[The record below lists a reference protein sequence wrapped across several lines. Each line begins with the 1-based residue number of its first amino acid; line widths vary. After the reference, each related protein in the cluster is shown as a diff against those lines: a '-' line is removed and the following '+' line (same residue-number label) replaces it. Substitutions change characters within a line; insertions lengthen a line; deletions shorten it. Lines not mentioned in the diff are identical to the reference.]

1 MIEQNAVLPDV
12 QKMQYLMSS
21 LKGEAHDVVSSLE
34 ASAENYKEAW
44 TILME
49 RYDDPGL
56 IIGRHVKALFELLA
70 MIKDNH
76 VILRKLLD
84 TVLKH
89 IRALKALKR
98 PTNNWD
104 DLMIHLVTS
113 RLDQSTYQEWETT
126 VVRSRI
132 SSFEE
137 LINFLNQRC
146 RALEATARS
155 SKSTSSQKKTLHNKS
170 TTANVSTT
178 KNTCA
183 FCQQENHAIYKCKE
197 FLALNIDQRVKE
209 ARTRKLCLNCL
220 KCASHQAKECLAGT
234 CRKCSKRHNT
244 LLHFEQASKNN
255 SDSEPKTEKSENKE
269 STSPA
274 TVNHAAINQ
283 VQVLLA
289 TALVNVPNTKGET
302 KSIHAL
308 LDSGS
313 QSCFITEDCCTELGV
328 KRQSTNMPICGLGG
342 QAVSTRS
349 LVKIIIQSRT
359 TGYRKQLDCLVV
371 DTITH
376 RLPINEISK
385 SDIRISRGI
394 TLADPQ
400 FNQTSKINLLIEAE
414 IFFDLLC
421 IGRIKVTEN
430 QPTWQKTVLGWI
442 ASGNCITGDQYM
454 KSTVCNMSI
463 NDQLNASLMKFWQ
476 LESCERIA
484 TRTPEKRAFENHF
497 MQTHKRDSEGRFVV
511 TLPIKMD
518 VLKNLGESKEIAV
531 QQLHSLERRL
541 KRQPQFTRKYVEFM
555 REYQRL
561 GHMRELQE
569 PVSDEWPCVY
579 LPHHYVIKESS
590 TTTRLRVVFNASSPT
605 TSGVSLNQTLMV
617 GPVVQP
623 DVTLILI
630 RF

>member
-1 MIEQNAVLPDV
+1 KFNSTWDEFNEVQAKIEAAEDAEQVSENQLEERTAFENSMIEQNAVLPDV

-34 ASAENYKEAW
+34 ASAENYREAW
-44 TILME
+44 TMLME
-49 RYDDPGL
+49 RYDDLGL
-56 IIGRHVKALFELLA
+56 IIGRHVEALFELPA

-76 VILRKLLD
+76 LSKDLQIIGTTD
-84 TVLKH
+84 TFGND
-89 IRALKALKR
+89 
-98 PTNNWD
+98 TFG
-104 DLMIHLVTS
+104 
-113 RLDQSTYQEWETT
+113 DQQVGSIDI
-126 VVRSRI
+126 SRI
-132 SSFEE
+132 GNYGSM
-137 LINFLNQRC
+137 

-155 SKSTSSQKKTLHNKS
+155 SKSTSSQEKTLHNKS
-170 TTANVSTT
+170 TTANVATT

-220 KCASHQAKECLAGT
+220 KCQAKECLAET

-255 SDSEPKTEKSENKE
+255 SDSEPKTKNSENKE

-283 VQVLLA
+283 EQVLLT
-289 TALVNVPNTKGET
+289 TALVNVSNTKGET
-302 KSIHAL
+302 KSIRAL

-371 DTITH
+371 DTITQ

-385 SDIRISRGI
+385 SDIRIPRGI

-400 FNQTSKINLLIEAE
+400 FNQTSKIDLLIGAE

-430 QPTWQKTVLGWI
+430 QPTWQKTVFGWI

-454 KSTVCNMSI
+454 KSTVCNMSM

-484 TRTPEKRAFENHF
+484 TRTPEERAFENHF

-531 QQLHSLERRL
+531 QQLYSLERRL
-541 KRQPQFTRKYVEFM
+541 KRQPQFTREYVEFM

-569 PVSDEWPCVY
+569 P
-579 LPHHYVIKESS
+579 
-590 TTTRLRVVFNASSPT
+590 
-605 TSGVSLNQTLMV
+605 
-617 GPVVQP
+617 
-623 DVTLILI
+623 
-630 RF
+630 

>member
-1 MIEQNAVLPDV
+1 MIEQNAVVPDV

-34 ASAENYKEAW
+34 ASAENYREAW
-44 TILME
+44 TMLME

-56 IIGRHVKALFELLA
+56 IIGRHVKALFELPA

-113 RLDQSTYQEWETT
+113 KLDQSTYREWETT
-126 VVRSRI
+126 VVRGRI
-132 SSFEE
+132 PSFKE

-146 RALEATARS
+146 RALQATARS
-155 SKSTSSQKKTLHNKS
+155 SKLTSSQEKTLYNKS
-170 TTANVSTT
+170 TTANVATT

-220 KCASHQAKECLAGT
+220 KCASHQTKECLAGT

-244 LLHFEQASKNN
+244 LLYFEQVSKNN
-255 SDSEPKTEKSENKE
+255 SDSELKTEKSENKE

-283 VQVLLA
+283 GQVLLA

-302 KSIHAL
+302 KSIRAL

-371 DTITH
+371 DTITQ

-385 SDIRISRGI
+385 SDIRIPREI

-400 FNQTSKINLLIEAE
+400 FNQTSKIDLLIRAE

-421 IGRIKVTEN
+421 IGRIKV
-430 QPTWQKTVLGWI
+430 
-442 ASGNCITGDQYM
+442 
-454 KSTVCNMSI
+454 
-463 NDQLNASLMKFWQ
+463 
-476 LESCERIA
+476 
-484 TRTPEKRAFENHF
+484 
-497 MQTHKRDSEGRFVV
+497 
-511 TLPIKMD
+511 
-518 VLKNLGESKEIAV
+518 
-531 QQLHSLERRL
+531 
-541 KRQPQFTRKYVEFM
+541 
-555 REYQRL
+555 
-561 GHMRELQE
+561 
-569 PVSDEWPCVY
+569 
-579 LPHHYVIKESS
+579 
-590 TTTRLRVVFNASSPT
+590 
-605 TSGVSLNQTLMV
+605 
-617 GPVVQP
+617 
-623 DVTLILI
+623 
-630 RF
+630 